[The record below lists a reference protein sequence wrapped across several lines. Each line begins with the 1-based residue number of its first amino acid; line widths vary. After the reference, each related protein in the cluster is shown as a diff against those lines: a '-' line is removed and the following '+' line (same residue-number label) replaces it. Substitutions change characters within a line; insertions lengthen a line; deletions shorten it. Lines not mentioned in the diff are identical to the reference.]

1 MKVKDPVCG
10 MKIEKEEAVEKVEYM
25 GKEYY
30 FCSQECAEKFK
41 DNPEQYAHQKNSHGH
56 GCCH

>member
-10 MKIEKEEAVEKVEYM
+10 MKIEKEEAERVEYM

-30 FCSQECAEKFK
+30 FCSHECAEKFK
-41 DNPEQYAHQKNSHGH
+41 DNPEQYAHQGRSR

>member
-10 MKIEKEEAVEKVEYM
+10 MKIEREEAAEKIEYM

-30 FCSQECAEKFK
+30 FCSHECAEKFK
-41 DNPEQYAHQKNSHGH
+41 DNPEQYAHQEKSHGH